1 MQGRAAYTT
10 TGEIPNSRHVRITRS
25 AISPRLAIRMVRS
38 DLRLS
43 AFIGG

>member
-1 MQGRAAYTT
+1 MTLMM
-10 TGEIPNSRHVRITRS
+10 PNELVEKLADLLVDNLVDTRRVVLIDEQDS
-25 AISPRLAIRMVRS
+25 RS